1 VDMPDVSEVSGVLRK
16 RLRRWLGIAAIQRQ
30 IRDLEGKVAI
40 SSADLE
46 RLNAATSRIAARVS
60 SLLDIIDGL
69 GTGNDDEV
77 RAATRQEEILQA
89 SADLRPV
96 IEQLEA
102 LGASATE
109 PVPTPAPDQVP
120 VEPGP
125 DVAPVEDLP
134 VAPVEAPVE
143 EAPADPGTGT
153 VVPADEVVPAGGDT
167 VSDEAPRDN
176 A

>member
-1 VDMPDVSEVSGVLRK
+1 MEIVENLRK

-30 IRDLEGKVAI
+30 VRDLEDGMAI

-46 RLNAATSRIAARVS
+46 RLNAATSRIAARVA
-60 SLLDIIDGL
+60 SLLDQIDEL

-77 RAATRQEEILQA
+77 RAQAQQESIQQA

-102 LGASATE
+102 LGADAATV
-109 PVPTPAPDQVP
+109 VPEPAPEQVP

-125 DVAPVEDLP
+125 DVTPVENLP
-134 VAPVEAPVE
+134 EA
-143 EAPADPGTGT
+143 EAPADAAPVDEGTT
-153 VVPADEVVPAGGDT
+153 VPADEVPAAGGDT
-167 VSDEAPRDN
+167 APAEPAPADAPVEETPRTQP
-176 A
+176 